1 MQKAFRNVLVIA
13 IIGVIIFGVF
23 SYINGNGNTPKQLS
37 YSQFVE
43 KLDKGDLKTLEIQ
56 PEQNVYLVSGKT
68 KNDEDYSSTIL
79 YNNEKDLQKITNEAK
94 SQKGLD
100 FKVKEEEK
108 QSVFVS
114 MLTTLIPVLIIA
126 FLFIFFL
133 SQAQGGGGGGRMMNF
148 GKSKAKMY
156 DNQKRRVRF
165 SDVAGADEEK
175 QELIE
180 IVDFLK
186 DNKKFKQM
194 GSRIPKGVLLV
205 GPPGTGKTLLAR
217 AVAGE
222 AGAPFFSISGSD
234 FVEMF
239 VGVGASRVRDL
250 FENAK
255 KNAPCIIFIDEIDAV
270 GRQRGAGVGGG
281 HDEREQTL
289 NQLLVEMDG
298 FGENEGIIMIAA
310 TNRPDILD
318 PALLRPGRFDRQ
330 IQVGRPDVKGREA
343 ILHVHSKNKPLDETV
358 DLKAISQRTPGFS
371 GADLE
376 NLLNEASL
384 IAAREGKNKIDMR
397 DIEEATDRVIA
408 GPAKKSR
415 VISDKERNIVA
426 HHEAGHTVIGMV
438 LDEAEVVH
446 KVTIVPRGQ
455 AGGYAMMLPKQ
466 DRFLMTEPEL
476 LDKICGLL
484 GGRVSEDINFHEVS
498 TGASNDFERA
508 TQIARSMV
516 TEYGMSKKL
525 GPLQFSSSGGGQVF
539 LGKDMQGEPNYSGQI
554 AYEIDKEVQRIIK
567 EQYERCKQIL
577 LDHEKEL
584 KLIAKTLLT
593 EETLVAEQIRS
604 LFYDGVLPEVDYDAA
619 RVVKDEDSDYSE
631 GKYGKSYDDIRE
643 EQLEEGKEDMRE
655 DRKEDNDMNR
665 ERRHRQR
672 DDRNN
677 QTGHDQLRDGSN
689 GDNDQHRGHSNNEED
704 TGHEQSPNIDKP
716 YNPNDPNNPSNR

>member
-13 IIGVIIFGVF
+13 IIGVIIFGLF
-23 SYINGNGNTPKQLS
+23 SFLNGNGNMPKQLT
-37 YSQFVE
+37 YTQFVN
-43 KLDKGDLKTLEIQ
+43 KLNKGDLKTLEIQ
-56 PEQNVYLVSGKT
+56 PEQNVYMVSGKT
-68 KNDEDYSSTIL
+68 KKDEDYSSTIL
-79 YNNEKDLQKITNEAK
+79 YNNEKDLQKITDTAK
-94 SQKGLD
+94 KQDNLK
-100 FKVKEEEK
+100 FTVKEEEK

-114 MLTTLIPVLIIA
+114 ILTTLIPVLIIA
-126 FLFIFFL
+126 LLFIFFL

-156 DNQKRRVRF
+156 DSNKRRVRF

-255 KNAPCIIFIDEIDAV
+255 KNSPCIIFIDEIDAV

-343 ILHVHSKNKPLDETV
+343 ILHVHAKNKPLDETV

-415 VISDKERNIVA
+415 VISEKERNIVA
-426 HHEAGHTVIGMV
+426 HHEAGHTIIGMV
-438 LDEAEVVH
+438 LDEAEIVH

-484 GGRVSEDINFHEVS
+484 GGRVSEDINFGEVS

-525 GPLQFSSSGGGQVF
+525 GPLQFSSNSGGQVF

-554 AYEIDKEVQRIIK
+554 AYEIDKEVQRIVK

-577 LDHEKEL
+577 LEHEEQL
-584 KLIAKTLLT
+584 KLIAKTLLS
-593 EETLVAEQIRS
+593 EETLVAEQIQS
-604 LFYDGVLPEVDYDAA
+604 LFYDGVLPEVDYDSAK
-619 RVVKDEDSDYSE
+619 VVKNENSDYSD
-631 GKYGKSYDDIRE
+631 GKYGKSYNDIRK
-643 EQLEEGKEDMRE
+643 EQLEDDDKEDDDNHEKDEVNQDNTDRE
-655 DRKEDNDMNR
+655 ADNTSHTN
-665 ERRHRQR
+665 EP
-672 DDRNN
+672 
-677 QTGHDQLRDGSN
+677 GHQ
-689 GDNDQHRGHSNNEED
+689 
-704 TGHEQSPNIDKP
+704 QSPNIDKP
-716 YNPNDPNNPSNR
+716 YNPNDPNHRQ

>member
-13 IIGVIIFGVF
+13 IIGVIIFGLF
-23 SYINGNGNTPKQLS
+23 SWLNGNGNMPKQLT
-37 YSQFVE
+37 YNQFV
-43 KLDKGDLKTLEIQ
+43 KQLDKGELKSLEIQ
-56 PEQNVYLVSGKT
+56 PEQNVYMVSGKT
-68 KNDEDYSSTIL
+68 KKDEDYSSTIL
-79 YNNEKDLQKITNEAK
+79 YNNDKELEKITDKAQ
-94 SQKGLD
+94 SQDGLK
-100 FKVKEEEK
+100 FTVKEEEK

-114 MLTTLIPVLIIA
+114 ILTTLIPVLIIA
-126 FLFIFFL
+126 LLFIFFL
-133 SQAQGGGGGGRMMNF
+133 SQAQGGGGGGGRMLNF

-156 DNQKRRVRF
+156 DSQKKRVRF

-186 DNKKFKQM
+186 DNKQFKQM

-222 AGAPFFSISGSD
+222 AGTPFFSISGSD

-343 ILHVHSKNKPLDETV
+343 ILHVHARNKPLDETV
-358 DLKAISQRTPGFS
+358 DLKAVSQRTPGFS

-384 IAAREGKNKIDMR
+384 VAVREGKKKIDMR

-415 VISDKERNIVA
+415 VISEKERNIVA
-426 HHEAGHTVIGMV
+426 HHEAGHTIIGMV

-484 GGRVSEDINFHEVS
+484 GGRVSEDINFNAVS

-508 TQIARSMV
+508 TQIARQMV

-525 GPLQFSSSGGGQVF
+525 GTVQFSSSSNGQVF
-539 LGKDMQGEPNYSGQI
+539 LGKDMQGEPEYSGQI

-567 EQYERCKQIL
+567 EQYERCKDIL
-577 LDHEKEL
+577 LEHKSQL
-584 KLIAKTLLT
+584 LLIAESLLK

-619 RVVKDEDSDYSE
+619 EVVSDQESEFKE
-631 GKYGKSYDDIRE
+631 GKYGKSYEDVRK
-643 EQLEEGKEDMRE
+643 EQLEVGK
-655 DRKEDNDMNR
+655 K
-665 ERRHRQR
+665 Q
-672 DDRNN
+672 
-677 QTGHDQLRDGSN
+677 Q
-689 GDNDQHRGHSNNEED
+689 EED
-704 TGHEQSPNIDKP
+704 QQEEKDIDKESKESEHDDDDSEETGHEQAPNIDKP
-716 YNPNDPNNPSNR
+716 SNPSDPNDPSNRN

>member
-1 MQKAFRNVLVIA
+1 MQKAFRNVLFIA
-13 IIGVIIFGVF
+13 IVGVVIFGLF
-23 SYINGNGNTPKQLS
+23 SWINGNGNVPKELT
-37 YSQFVE
+37 YTQFIQ
-43 KLDKGDLKTLEIQ
+43 KLDNGELKSLEIQ
-56 PEQNVYLVSGKT
+56 PENNVYKVSGKL
-68 KNDEDYSSTIL
+68 KNNDDYASTIL
-79 YNNEKDLQKITNEAK
+79 FNNDQELNKVTETAKD
-94 SQKGLD
+94 QKGLD
-100 FKVKEEEK
+100 FTVKEEEG

-114 MLTTLIPVLIIA
+114 IISTLIPVLVIA
-126 FLFIFFL
+126 LLFIFFL

-156 DNQKRRVRF
+156 DSQKGRVRF
-165 SDVAGADEEK
+165 TDVAGADEEK

-222 AGAPFFSISGSD
+222 AGVPFFSISGSD

-330 IQVGRPDVKGREA
+330 IQVGRPDVTGREA
-343 ILHVHSKNKPLDETV
+343 ILHVHAKNKPLDETV
-358 DLKAISQRTPGFS
+358 DLKAIAQRAPGFS

-384 IAAREGKNKIDMR
+384 IAARSGKKKIDMR

-415 VISDKERNIVA
+415 VISEKERNIVA
-426 HHEAGHTVIGMV
+426 HHEAGHTIIGMV

-484 GGRVSEDINFHEVS
+484 GGRVAEDIIFNEVS

-508 TQIARSMV
+508 TQIAREMV
-516 TEYGMSKKL
+516 TKYGMSKKL
-525 GPLQFSSSGGGQVF
+525 GTVQFSHGGGQVF
-539 LGKDMQGEPNYSGQI
+539 LGKDMSGEPEYSGQI
-554 AYEIDKEVQRIIK
+554 AFEIDKEVQRIIK

-577 LDHEKEL
+577 LDHESQL

-593 EETLVAEQIRS
+593 EETLVAEQIQS
-604 LFYDGVLPEVDYDAA
+604 LFHEGHLPEVNYDDAK
-619 RVVKDEDSDYSE
+619 VVNHSENKAFDE
-631 GKYGKSYDDIRE
+631 GKYGKSYDDIRR
-643 EQLEEGKEDMRE
+643 EQQELTGRA
-655 DRKEDNDMNR
+655 NR
-665 ERRHRQR
+665 DQSERRNEDETTNETEPKDSEDTQQN
-672 DDRNN
+672 D
-677 QTGHDQLRDGSN
+677 N
-689 GDNDQHRGHSNNEED
+689 GDT
-704 TGHEQSPNIDKP
+704 TGYEQEPNIDRP
-716 YNPNDPNNPSNR
+716 GNDQPPRQ

>member
-13 IIGVIIFGVF
+13 IIGVIIFGLF
-23 SYINGNGNTPKQLS
+23 SFLNGNGNMPKQLT
-37 YSQFVE
+37 YTQFVN
-43 KLDKGDLKTLEIQ
+43 KLNKGDLKTLEIQ
-56 PEQNVYLVSGKT
+56 PEQNVYMVSGKT
-68 KNDEDYSSTIL
+68 KKDEDYSSTIL
-79 YNNEKDLQKITNEAK
+79 YNNEKDLQKITDTAK
-94 SQKGLD
+94 KQDNLK
-100 FKVKEEEK
+100 FTVKEEEK
-108 QSVFVS
+108 QTVFVS
-114 MLTTLIPVLIIA
+114 ILTTLIPVLIIA
-126 FLFIFFL
+126 LLFIFFL

-156 DNQKRRVRF
+156 DSNKRRVRF

-343 ILHVHSKNKPLDETV
+343 ILHVHAKNKPLDETV

-415 VISDKERNIVA
+415 VISEKERNIVA
-426 HHEAGHTVIGMV
+426 HHEAGHTIIGMV
-438 LDEAEVVH
+438 LDEAEIVH

-484 GGRVSEDINFHEVS
+484 GGRVSEDINFGEVS

-525 GPLQFSSSGGGQVF
+525 GPLQFSSNSGGQVF

-554 AYEIDKEVQRIIK
+554 AYEIDKEVQRIVK

-577 LDHEKEL
+577 LEHEEQL
-584 KLIAKTLLT
+584 KLIAKTLLS
-593 EETLVAEQIRS
+593 EETLVAEQIQS
-604 LFYDGVLPEVDYDAA
+604 LFYDGVLPEVDYDSAK
-619 RVVKDEDSDYSE
+619 VVKNENSDYSD
-631 GKYGKSYDDIRE
+631 GKYGKSYNDIRK
-643 EQLEEGKEDMRE
+643 EQLEDDDKEDDDNHEKDEVNQDNTDRE
-655 DRKEDNDMNR
+655 ADNTSHTN
-665 ERRHRQR
+665 EP
-672 DDRNN
+672 
-677 QTGHDQLRDGSN
+677 GHQ
-689 GDNDQHRGHSNNEED
+689 
-704 TGHEQSPNIDKP
+704 QSPNIDKP
-716 YNPNDPNNPSNR
+716 YNPNDPNHRQ

>member
-13 IIGVIIFGVF
+13 IIGVIIFGLF
-23 SYINGNGNTPKQLS
+23 SFLNGNGNMPKQLT
-37 YSQFVE
+37 YTQFVN
-43 KLDKGDLKTLEIQ
+43 KLNKGDLKTLEIQ
-56 PEQNVYLVSGKT
+56 PEQNVYMVSGKT
-68 KNDEDYSSTIL
+68 KKDEDYSSTIL
-79 YNNEKDLQKITNEAK
+79 YNNEKDLQKITDTAK
-94 SQKGLD
+94 KQDNLK
-100 FKVKEEEK
+100 FTVKEEEK

-114 MLTTLIPVLIIA
+114 ILTTLIPVLIIA
-126 FLFIFFL
+126 LLFIFFL

-156 DNQKRRVRF
+156 DSNKRRVRF

-255 KNAPCIIFIDEIDAV
+255 KNAPCVIFIDEIDAV

-343 ILHVHSKNKPLDETV
+343 ILHVHAKNKPLDETV

-415 VISDKERNIVA
+415 VISEKERNIVA
-426 HHEAGHTVIGMV
+426 HHEAGHTIIGMV
-438 LDEAEVVH
+438 LDEAEIVH

-484 GGRVSEDINFHEVS
+484 GGRVSEDINFGEVS

-525 GPLQFSSSGGGQVF
+525 GPLQFSSNSGGQVF

-554 AYEIDKEVQRIIK
+554 AYEIDKEVQRIVK

-577 LDHEKEL
+577 LEHEEQL
-584 KLIAKTLLT
+584 KLIAKTLLS
-593 EETLVAEQIRS
+593 EETLVAEQIQS
-604 LFYDGVLPEVDYDAA
+604 LFYDGVLPEVDYDSAK
-619 RVVKDEDSDYSE
+619 VVKNENSDYSD
-631 GKYGKSYDDIRE
+631 GKYGKSYNDIRK
-643 EQLEEGKEDMRE
+643 EQLEDDDKEDDDNHEKDEVNQDNTDRE
-655 DRKEDNDMNR
+655 ADNTSHTN
-665 ERRHRQR
+665 EP
-672 DDRNN
+672 
-677 QTGHDQLRDGSN
+677 GHQ
-689 GDNDQHRGHSNNEED
+689 
-704 TGHEQSPNIDKP
+704 QSPNIDKP
-716 YNPNDPNNPSNR
+716 YNPNDPNHRQ

>member
-13 IIGVIIFGVF
+13 IIGVIIFGLF
-23 SYINGNGNTPKQLS
+23 SFLNGNGNMPKQLT
-37 YSQFVE
+37 YTQFVN
-43 KLDKGDLKTLEIQ
+43 KLNKGDLKTLEIQ
-56 PEQNVYLVSGKT
+56 PEQNVYMVSGKT
-68 KNDEDYSSTIL
+68 KKDEDYSSTIL
-79 YNNEKDLQKITNEAK
+79 YNNEKDLQKITDTAK
-94 SQKGLD
+94 KQDNLK
-100 FKVKEEEK
+100 FTVKEEEK

-114 MLTTLIPVLIIA
+114 ILTTLIPVLIIA
-126 FLFIFFL
+126 LLFIFFL
-133 SQAQGGGGGGRMMNF
+133 SQAQGGGGGGRMINF

-156 DNQKRRVRF
+156 DSNKRRVRF

-343 ILHVHSKNKPLDETV
+343 ILHVHAKNKPLDETV

-415 VISDKERNIVA
+415 VISEKERNIVA
-426 HHEAGHTVIGMV
+426 HHEAGHTIIGMV
-438 LDEAEVVH
+438 LDEAEIVH

-484 GGRVSEDINFHEVS
+484 GGRVSEDINFGEVS

-525 GPLQFSSSGGGQVF
+525 GPLQFSSNSGGQVF

-554 AYEIDKEVQRIIK
+554 AYEIDKEVQRIVK

-577 LDHEKEL
+577 LEHEEQL

-593 EETLVAEQIRS
+593 EETLVAEQIQS
-604 LFYDGVLPEVDYDAA
+604 LFYDGVLPEVDYDSAK
-619 RVVKDEDSDYSE
+619 VVKNENSDYSD
-631 GKYGKSYDDIRE
+631 GKYGKSYNDIRK
-643 EQLEEGKEDMRE
+643 EQLEDDDKEDDDNHEKDEVNQDNTDRE
-655 DRKEDNDMNR
+655 ADNTSHTN
-665 ERRHRQR
+665 EP
-672 DDRNN
+672 
-677 QTGHDQLRDGSN
+677 GHQ
-689 GDNDQHRGHSNNEED
+689 
-704 TGHEQSPNIDKP
+704 QSPNIDKP
-716 YNPNDPNNPSNR
+716 YNPNDPNHRQ

>member
-13 IIGVIIFGVF
+13 IIGVIIFGLF
-23 SYINGNGNTPKQLS
+23 SFLNGNGNMPKQLT
-37 YSQFVE
+37 YTQFVN
-43 KLDKGDLKTLEIQ
+43 KLNKGDLKTLEIQ
-56 PEQNVYLVSGKT
+56 PEQNVYMVSGKT
-68 KNDEDYSSTIL
+68 KKDEDYSSTIL
-79 YNNEKDLQKITNEAK
+79 YNNEKDLQKITDTAK
-94 SQKGLD
+94 KQDNLK
-100 FKVKEEEK
+100 FTVKEEEK

-114 MLTTLIPVLIIA
+114 ILTTLIPVLIIA
-126 FLFIFFL
+126 LLFIFFL

-156 DNQKRRVRF
+156 DSNKRRVRF

-330 IQVGRPDVKGREA
+330 IQGGRPDVKGREA
-343 ILHVHSKNKPLDETV
+343 ILHVHAKNKPLDETV

-415 VISDKERNIVA
+415 VISEKERNIVA
-426 HHEAGHTVIGMV
+426 HHEAGHTIIGMV
-438 LDEAEVVH
+438 LDEAEIVH

-484 GGRVSEDINFHEVS
+484 GGRVSEDINFGEVS

-525 GPLQFSSSGGGQVF
+525 GPLQFSSNSGGQVF

-554 AYEIDKEVQRIIK
+554 AYEIDKEVQRIVK

-577 LDHEKEL
+577 LEHEEQL
-584 KLIAKTLLT
+584 KLIAKTLLS
-593 EETLVAEQIRS
+593 EETLVAEQIQS
-604 LFYDGVLPEVDYDAA
+604 LFYDGVLPEVDYDSAK
-619 RVVKDEDSDYSE
+619 VVKNENSDYSD
-631 GKYGKSYDDIRE
+631 GKYGKSYNDIRK
-643 EQLEEGKEDMRE
+643 EQLEDDDKEDDDNHEKDEVNQDNTDRE
-655 DRKEDNDMNR
+655 ADNTSHTN
-665 ERRHRQR
+665 EP
-672 DDRNN
+672 
-677 QTGHDQLRDGSN
+677 GHQ
-689 GDNDQHRGHSNNEED
+689 
-704 TGHEQSPNIDKP
+704 QSPNIDKP
-716 YNPNDPNNPSNR
+716 YNPNDPNHRQ

>member
-13 IIGVIIFGVF
+13 IIGVIIFGLF
-23 SYINGNGNTPKQLS
+23 SWLNGNGNMPKQLT
-37 YSQFVE
+37 YNQFVE
-43 KLDKGDLKTLEIQ
+43 KLDKGDLKSLEIQ
-56 PEQNVYLVSGKT
+56 PEQSVYMVSGKT

-79 YNNEKDLQKITNEAK
+79 YNNDKELQKITDTA
-94 SQKGLD
+94 QKQDNLK
-100 FKVKEEEK
+100 FTVKEEEK

-114 MLTTLIPVLIIA
+114 ILTTLIPVLIIA
-126 FLFIFFL
+126 LLFIFFL

-148 GKSKAKMY
+148 GKSKAIMY
-156 DNQKRRVRF
+156 DSQKKRVRF

-175 QELIE
+175 QELVE

-186 DNKKFKQM
+186 DNKQFKQM

-222 AGAPFFSISGSD
+222 AGTPFFSISGSD

-343 ILHVHSKNKPLDETV
+343 ILHVHAKNKPLDETV

-384 IAAREGKNKIDMR
+384 VAVREGKKKIDMR

-415 VISDKERNIVA
+415 VISEKERNIVA
-426 HHEAGHTVIGMV
+426 HHEAGHTIIGMV

-484 GGRVSEDINFHEVS
+484 GGRVSEDINFGEVS

-508 TQIARSMV
+508 THIARQMV
-516 TEYGMSKKL
+516 TEYGMSEKL
-525 GPLQFSSSGGGQVF
+525 GPLQFSSGSGGQVF
-539 LGKDMQGEPNYSGQI
+539 LGKDMQGDPEYSGQI
-554 AYEIDKEVQRIIK
+554 AYEIDKEVQRIVK
-567 EQYERCKQIL
+567 EQYARAKDIL
-577 LDHEKEL
+577 LEHKKQL
-584 KLIAKTLLT
+584 VLIAETLLT
-593 EETLVAEQIRS
+593 EETLVAEQIKS
-604 LFYDGVLPEVDYDAA
+604 LFNDGVLPEVNYDDAK
-619 RVVKDEDSDYSE
+619 VVDKTDSEFEE
-631 GKYGKSYDDIRE
+631 GKYGKSYDEI
-643 EQLEEGKEDMRE
+643 
-655 DRKEDNDMNR
+655 RKEQDLDTDDSEDTQENHSTDDDTDDNTS
-665 ERRHRQR
+665 Q
-672 DDRNN
+672 
-677 QTGHDQLRDGSN
+677 
-689 GDNDQHRGHSNNEED
+689 ED
-704 TGHEQSPNIDKP
+704 TGHEQAPNIDKP
-716 YNPNDPNNPSNR
+716 SNPSDPNDPSTRN

>member
-13 IIGVIIFGVF
+13 IIGVIIFGLF
-23 SYINGNGNTPKQLS
+23 SFLNGNGNMPKQLT
-37 YSQFVE
+37 YTQFVN
-43 KLDKGDLKTLEIQ
+43 KLNKGDLKTLEIQ
-56 PEQNVYLVSGKT
+56 PEQNVYMVSGKT
-68 KNDEDYSSTIL
+68 KKDEDYSSTIL
-79 YNNEKDLQKITNEAK
+79 YNNEKDLQKITDTAK
-94 SQKGLD
+94 KQDNLK
-100 FKVKEEEK
+100 FTVKEEEK

-114 MLTTLIPVLIIA
+114 ILTTLIPVLIIA
-126 FLFIFFL
+126 LLFIFFL

-156 DNQKRRVRF
+156 DSNKRRVRF

-255 KNAPCIIFIDEIDAV
+255 KNAPCTIFIDEIDAV

-343 ILHVHSKNKPLDETV
+343 ILHVHAKNKPLDETV

-415 VISDKERNIVA
+415 VISEKERNIVA
-426 HHEAGHTVIGMV
+426 HHEAGHTIIGMV
-438 LDEAEVVH
+438 LDEAEIVH

-484 GGRVSEDINFHEVS
+484 GGRVSEDINFGEVS

-525 GPLQFSSSGGGQVF
+525 GPLQFSSNSGGQVF

-554 AYEIDKEVQRIIK
+554 AYEIDKEVQRIVK

-577 LDHEKEL
+577 LEHEEQL

-593 EETLVAEQIRS
+593 EETLVAEQIQS
-604 LFYDGVLPEVDYDAA
+604 LFYDGVLPEVDYDSAK
-619 RVVKDEDSDYSE
+619 VVKNENSDYSD
-631 GKYGKSYDDIRE
+631 GKYGKSYNDIRK
-643 EQLEEGKEDMRE
+643 EQLEDDDKED
-655 DRKEDNDMNR
+655 DDNHEKD
-665 ERRHRQR
+665 EV
-672 DDRNN
+672 N
-677 QTGHDQLRDGSN
+677 QDNTDSEADNTSHTNEPGHQ
-689 GDNDQHRGHSNNEED
+689 
-704 TGHEQSPNIDKP
+704 QSPNIDKP
-716 YNPNDPNNPSNR
+716 YNPNDPNHRQ

>member
-1 MQKAFRNVLVIA
+1 MLVIA
-13 IIGVIIFGVF
+13 IIGVIIFGLF
-23 SYINGNGNTPKQLS
+23 SFLNGNGNMPKQLT
-37 YSQFVE
+37 YTQFVN
-43 KLDKGDLKTLEIQ
+43 KLNKGDLKTLEIQ
-56 PEQNVYLVSGKT
+56 PEQNVYMVSGKT
-68 KNDEDYSSTIL
+68 KKDEDYSSTIL
-79 YNNEKDLQKITNEAK
+79 YNNEKDLQKITDTAK
-94 SQKGLD
+94 KQDNLK
-100 FKVKEEEK
+100 FTVKEEEK

-114 MLTTLIPVLIIA
+114 ILTTLIPVLIIA
-126 FLFIFFL
+126 LLFIFFL

-156 DNQKRRVRF
+156 DSNKRRVRF

-343 ILHVHSKNKPLDETV
+343 ILHVHAKNKPLDETV

-415 VISDKERNIVA
+415 VISEKERNIVA
-426 HHEAGHTVIGMV
+426 HHEAGHTIIGMV
-438 LDEAEVVH
+438 LDEAEIVH

-484 GGRVSEDINFHEVS
+484 GGRVSEDINFGEVS

-525 GPLQFSSSGGGQVF
+525 GPLQFSSNSGGQVF

-554 AYEIDKEVQRIIK
+554 AYEIDKEVQRIVK

-577 LDHEKEL
+577 LEHEEQL
-584 KLIAKTLLT
+584 KLIAKTLLS
-593 EETLVAEQIRS
+593 EETLVAEQIQS
-604 LFYDGVLPEVDYDAA
+604 LFYDGVLPEVDYDSAK
-619 RVVKDEDSDYSE
+619 VVKNENSDYSD
-631 GKYGKSYDDIRE
+631 GKYGKSYNDIRK
-643 EQLEEGKEDMRE
+643 EQLEDDDKED
-655 DRKEDNDMNR
+655 DDNHEKD
-665 ERRHRQR
+665 EV
-672 DDRNN
+672 N
-677 QTGHDQLRDGSN
+677 QDNTDSEADNTSHTNEPGHQ
-689 GDNDQHRGHSNNEED
+689 
-704 TGHEQSPNIDKP
+704 QSPNIDKP
-716 YNPNDPNNPSNR
+716 YNPNDPNHRQ

>member
-1 MQKAFRNVLVIA
+1 MQKAFRNVLFIA
-13 IIGVIIFGVF
+13 IVGVVIFGLF
-23 SYINGNGNTPKQLS
+23 SWINGNGNVPKELT
-37 YSQFVE
+37 YTQFIQ
-43 KLDKGDLKTLEIQ
+43 KLDDGELKSLEIQ
-56 PEQNVYLVSGKT
+56 PENNVYKVSGKL
-68 KNDEDYSSTIL
+68 KNNDDYASTIL
-79 YNNEKDLQKITNEAK
+79 FNNDQELNKVTETAKD
-94 SQKGLD
+94 QKGLD
-100 FKVKEEEK
+100 FTVKEEEG

-114 MLTTLIPVLIIA
+114 IISTLIPVLVIA
-126 FLFIFFL
+126 LLFIFFL

-156 DNQKRRVRF
+156 DSQKGRVRF

-222 AGAPFFSISGSD
+222 AGVPFFSISGSD

-330 IQVGRPDVKGREA
+330 IQVGRPDVTGREA
-343 ILHVHSKNKPLDETV
+343 ILHVHAKNKPLDETV
-358 DLKAISQRTPGFS
+358 DLKAIAQRTPGFS

-384 IAAREGKNKIDMR
+384 IAARSGKKKIDMR

-415 VISDKERNIVA
+415 VISEKERNIVA
-426 HHEAGHTVIGMV
+426 HHEAGHTIIGMV

-484 GGRVSEDINFHEVS
+484 GGRVAEDIIFNEVS

-508 TQIARSMV
+508 TQIAREMV
-516 TEYGMSKKL
+516 TQYGMSKKL
-525 GPLQFSSSGGGQVF
+525 GTVQFSHGGGQVF
-539 LGKDMQGEPNYSGQI
+539 LGKDMSGEPEYSGQI

-577 LDHEKEL
+577 LEHESQL

-593 EETLVAEQIRS
+593 EETLVAEQIQS
-604 LFYDGVLPEVDYDAA
+604 LFHEGHLPEVNYDDAK
-619 RVVKDEDSDYSE
+619 VVNHSENKAFDE
-631 GKYGKSYDDIRE
+631 GKYGKSYDDIRREQE
-643 EQLEEGKEDMRE
+643 ELT
-655 DRKEDNDMNR
+655 DRSNR
-665 ERRHRQR
+665 GQSERRNE
-672 DDRNN
+672 DDTTNETEPKDSQETQQDDN
-677 QTGHDQLRDGSN
+677 GDTTGYEQAPNIDRPGN
-689 GDNDQHRGHSNNEED
+689 DNDQPPR
-704 TGHEQSPNIDKP
+704 Q
-716 YNPNDPNNPSNR
+716 

>member
-13 IIGVIIFGVF
+13 IIGVIIFGLF
-23 SYINGNGNTPKQLS
+23 SFLNGNGNMPKQLT
-37 YSQFVE
+37 YTQFVN
-43 KLDKGDLKTLEIQ
+43 KLNKGDLKTLEIQ
-56 PEQNVYLVSGKT
+56 PEQNVYMVSGKT
-68 KNDEDYSSTIL
+68 KKDEDYSSTIL
-79 YNNEKDLQKITNEAK
+79 YNNEKDLQKITDTAK
-94 SQKGLD
+94 KQDNLK
-100 FKVKEEEK
+100 FTVKEEEK

-114 MLTTLIPVLIIA
+114 ILTTLIPVLIIA
-126 FLFIFFL
+126 LLFIFFL

-156 DNQKRRVRF
+156 DSNKRRVRF

-343 ILHVHSKNKPLDETV
+343 ILHVHAKNKPLDETV

-384 IAAREGKNKIDMR
+384 IAAREGKNKIDLR

-415 VISDKERNIVA
+415 VISEKERNIVA
-426 HHEAGHTVIGMV
+426 HHEAGHTIIGMV
-438 LDEAEVVH
+438 LDEAEIVH

-484 GGRVSEDINFHEVS
+484 GGRVSEDINFGEVS

-525 GPLQFSSSGGGQVF
+525 GPLQFSSNSGGQVF

-554 AYEIDKEVQRIIK
+554 AYEIDKEVQRIVK

-577 LDHEKEL
+577 LEHEEQL
-584 KLIAKTLLT
+584 KLIAKTLLS
-593 EETLVAEQIRS
+593 EETLVAEQIQS
-604 LFYDGVLPEVDYDAA
+604 LFYDGVLPEVDYDSAK
-619 RVVKDEDSDYSE
+619 VVKNENSDYSD
-631 GKYGKSYDDIRE
+631 GKYGKSYNDIRK
-643 EQLEEGKEDMRE
+643 EQLEDDDKEDDDNHEKDEVNQDNTDRE
-655 DRKEDNDMNR
+655 ADNTSHTN
-665 ERRHRQR
+665 EP
-672 DDRNN
+672 
-677 QTGHDQLRDGSN
+677 GHQ
-689 GDNDQHRGHSNNEED
+689 
-704 TGHEQSPNIDKP
+704 QSPNIDKP
-716 YNPNDPNNPSNR
+716 YNPNDPNHRQ

>member
-1 MQKAFRNVLVIA
+1 MQKAFRNVLFIA
-13 IIGVIIFGVF
+13 IVGVVIFGLF
-23 SYINGNGNTPKQLS
+23 SWINGNGNVPKELT
-37 YSQFVE
+37 YTQFIQ
-43 KLDKGDLKTLEIQ
+43 KLDNGELKSLEIQ
-56 PEQNVYLVSGKT
+56 PENNVYKVSGKL
-68 KNDEDYSSTIL
+68 KNNDDYASTIL
-79 YNNEKDLQKITNEAK
+79 FNNDQELNKVTETAKD
-94 SQKGLD
+94 QKGLD
-100 FKVKEEEK
+100 FTVKEEEG

-114 MLTTLIPVLIIA
+114 IISTLIPVLVIA
-126 FLFIFFL
+126 LLFIFFL

-156 DNQKRRVRF
+156 DSQKGRVRF
-165 SDVAGADEEK
+165 TDVAGADEEK

-222 AGAPFFSISGSD
+222 AGVPFFSISGSD

-330 IQVGRPDVKGREA
+330 IQVGRPDVTGREA
-343 ILHVHSKNKPLDETV
+343 ILHVHAKNKPLDETV
-358 DLKAISQRTPGFS
+358 DLKAIAQRTPGFS

-384 IAAREGKNKIDMR
+384 IAARSGKKKIDMR

-415 VISDKERNIVA
+415 VISEKERNIVA
-426 HHEAGHTVIGMV
+426 HHEAGHTIIGMV

-484 GGRVSEDINFHEVS
+484 GGRVAEDIIFNEVS

-508 TQIARSMV
+508 TQIAREMV
-516 TEYGMSKKL
+516 TKYGMSKKL
-525 GPLQFSSSGGGQVF
+525 GTVQFSHGGGQVF
-539 LGKDMQGEPNYSGQI
+539 LGKDMSGEPEYSGQI
-554 AYEIDKEVQRIIK
+554 AFEIDKEVQRIIK

-577 LDHEKEL
+577 LDHESQL

-593 EETLVAEQIRS
+593 EETLVAEQIQS
-604 LFYDGVLPEVDYDAA
+604 LFHEGHLPEVNYDDAK
-619 RVVKDEDSDYSE
+619 VVNHSENKAFDE
-631 GKYGKSYDDIRE
+631 GKYGKSYDDIRR
-643 EQLEEGKEDMRE
+643 EQQELTGRANRDQSERRNEDETTNETEPKDRE
-655 DRKEDNDMNR
+655 DRQQND
-665 ERRHRQR
+665 
-672 DDRNN
+672 
-677 QTGHDQLRDGSN
+677 N
-689 GDNDQHRGHSNNEED
+689 GDT
-704 TGHEQSPNIDKP
+704 TGYEQEPNIDRP
-716 YNPNDPNNPSNR
+716 GNDQPPRQ

>member
-13 IIGVIIFGVF
+13 IIGVIIFGLF
-23 SYINGNGNTPKQLS
+23 SFLNGNGNMPKQLT
-37 YSQFVE
+37 YTQFVN
-43 KLDKGDLKTLEIQ
+43 KLNKGDLKTLEIQ
-56 PEQNVYLVSGKT
+56 PEQNVYMVSGKT
-68 KNDEDYSSTIL
+68 KKDEDYSSTIL
-79 YNNEKDLQKITNEAK
+79 YNNEKDLQKITDTAK
-94 SQKGLD
+94 KQDNLK
-100 FKVKEEEK
+100 FTVKEEEK

-114 MLTTLIPVLIIA
+114 ILTTLIPVLIIA
-126 FLFIFFL
+126 LLFIFFL

-156 DNQKRRVRF
+156 DSNKRRVRF

-343 ILHVHSKNKPLDETV
+343 ILHVHAKNKPLDETV

-415 VISDKERNIVA
+415 VISEKERNIVA
-426 HHEAGHTVIGMV
+426 HHEAGHTIIGMV
-438 LDEAEVVH
+438 LDEAEIVH

-484 GGRVSEDINFHEVS
+484 GGRVSEDINFGEVS

-525 GPLQFSSSGGGQVF
+525 GPLQFSSNSGGQVF

-554 AYEIDKEVQRIIK
+554 AYEIDKEVQRIVK

-577 LDHEKEL
+577 LEHEEQL
-584 KLIAKTLLT
+584 KLIAKTLLS
-593 EETLVAEQIRS
+593 EETLVAEQIQS
-604 LFYDGVLPEVDYDAA
+604 LFYDGVLPEVDYDSAK
-619 RVVKDEDSDYSE
+619 VVRNENSDYSD
-631 GKYGKSYDDIRE
+631 GKYGKSYNDIRK
-643 EQLEEGKEDMRE
+643 EQLEDDDKEDDDNHEKDEVNQDNTDRE
-655 DRKEDNDMNR
+655 ADNTSHTN
-665 ERRHRQR
+665 EP
-672 DDRNN
+672 
-677 QTGHDQLRDGSN
+677 GHQ
-689 GDNDQHRGHSNNEED
+689 
-704 TGHEQSPNIDKP
+704 QSPNIDKP
-716 YNPNDPNNPSNR
+716 YNPNDSNHRQ

>member
-13 IIGVIIFGVF
+13 IIGVIIFGLF
-23 SYINGNGNTPKQLS
+23 SFLNGNGNMPKQLT
-37 YSQFVE
+37 YTQFVN
-43 KLDKGDLKTLEIQ
+43 KLNKGDLKTLEIQ
-56 PEQNVYLVSGKT
+56 PEQNVYMVSGKT
-68 KNDEDYSSTIL
+68 KKDEDYSSTIL
-79 YNNEKDLQKITNEAK
+79 YNNEKDLQKITDTAK
-94 SQKGLD
+94 KQDNLK
-100 FKVKEEEK
+100 FTVKEEEK

-114 MLTTLIPVLIIA
+114 ILTTLIPVLIIA
-126 FLFIFFL
+126 LLFIFFL

-156 DNQKRRVRF
+156 DSNKRRVRF

-343 ILHVHSKNKPLDETV
+343 ILHVHAKNKPLDETV

-415 VISDKERNIVA
+415 VISEKERNIVA
-426 HHEAGHTVIGMV
+426 HHEAGHTIIGMV
-438 LDEAEVVH
+438 LDEAEIVH

-484 GGRVSEDINFHEVS
+484 GGRVSEDINFGEVS

-525 GPLQFSSSGGGQVF
+525 GPLQFSTSGGDQVF

-554 AYEIDKEVQRIIK
+554 AYEIDKEVQRIVK

-577 LDHEKEL
+577 LEHEEQL
-584 KLIAKTLLT
+584 KLIAKTLLS
-593 EETLVAEQIRS
+593 EETLVAEQIQS
-604 LFYDGVLPEVDYDAA
+604 LFYDGVLPEVDYDSAK
-619 RVVKDEDSDYSE
+619 VVKNENSDYSD
-631 GKYGKSYDDIRE
+631 GKYGKSYNDIRK
-643 EQLEEGKEDMRE
+643 EQLEDDDKEDDDNHEKDEVNQDNTDRE
-655 DRKEDNDMNR
+655 ADNTSHTN
-665 ERRHRQR
+665 EP
-672 DDRNN
+672 
-677 QTGHDQLRDGSN
+677 GHQ
-689 GDNDQHRGHSNNEED
+689 
-704 TGHEQSPNIDKP
+704 QSPNIDKP
-716 YNPNDPNNPSNR
+716 YNPNDPNHRQ

>member
-1 MQKAFRNVLVIA
+1 MQKAFRNVLFIA
-13 IIGVIIFGVF
+13 IVGVVIFGLF
-23 SYINGNGNTPKQLS
+23 SWINGNGNVPKELT
-37 YSQFVE
+37 YTQFIQ
-43 KLDKGDLKTLEIQ
+43 KLDNGELKSLEIQ
-56 PEQNVYLVSGKT
+56 PENNVYKVSGKL
-68 KNDEDYSSTIL
+68 KNNDDYASTIL
-79 YNNEKDLQKITNEAK
+79 FNNDQELNKVTETAKD
-94 SQKGLD
+94 QKGLD
-100 FKVKEEEK
+100 FTVKEEEG

-114 MLTTLIPVLIIA
+114 IISTLIPVLVIA
-126 FLFIFFL
+126 LLFIFFL

-156 DNQKRRVRF
+156 DSQKGRVRF
-165 SDVAGADEEK
+165 TDVAGADEEK

-222 AGAPFFSISGSD
+222 AGVPFFSISGSD

-330 IQVGRPDVKGREA
+330 IQVGRPDVTGREA
-343 ILHVHSKNKPLDETV
+343 ILHVHAKNKPLDETV
-358 DLKAISQRTPGFS
+358 DLKAIAQRTPGFS

-384 IAAREGKNKIDMR
+384 IAARSGKKKIDMR

-415 VISDKERNIVA
+415 VISEKERNIVA
-426 HHEAGHTVIGMV
+426 HHEAGHTIIGMV

-484 GGRVSEDINFHEVS
+484 GGRVAEDIIFNEVS

-508 TQIARSMV
+508 TQIAREMV
-516 TEYGMSKKL
+516 TKYGMSKKL
-525 GPLQFSSSGGGQVF
+525 GTVQFSHGGGQVF
-539 LGKDMQGEPNYSGQI
+539 LGKDMSGEPEYSGQI
-554 AYEIDKEVQRIIK
+554 AFEIDKEVQRIIK

-577 LDHEKEL
+577 LDHESQL

-593 EETLVAEQIRS
+593 EETLVAEQIQS
-604 LFYDGVLPEVDYDAA
+604 LFHEGHLPEVNYDDAK
-619 RVVKDEDSDYSE
+619 VVNHSENKAFDE
-631 GKYGKSYDDIRE
+631 GKYGKSYDDIRR
-643 EQLEEGKEDMRE
+643 EQQELTGRA
-655 DRKEDNDMNR
+655 NR
-665 ERRHRQR
+665 DQSERRNEDETTNETEPKDSEDTQQN
-672 DDRNN
+672 D
-677 QTGHDQLRDGSN
+677 N
-689 GDNDQHRGHSNNEED
+689 GDT
-704 TGHEQSPNIDKP
+704 TGYEQEPNIDRP
-716 YNPNDPNNPSNR
+716 GNDQPPRQ

>member
-1 MQKAFRNVLVIA
+1 MQKAFRNVLFIA
-13 IIGVIIFGVF
+13 IVGVVIFGLF
-23 SYINGNGNTPKQLS
+23 SWINGNGNVPKELT
-37 YSQFVE
+37 YTQFIQ
-43 KLDKGDLKTLEIQ
+43 KLDNGELKSLEIQ
-56 PEQNVYLVSGKT
+56 PENNVYKVSGKL
-68 KNDEDYSSTIL
+68 KNNDDYASTIL
-79 YNNEKDLQKITNEAK
+79 FNNDQELNKVTETAKD
-94 SQKGLD
+94 QKGLD
-100 FKVKEEEK
+100 FTVKEEEG

-114 MLTTLIPVLIIA
+114 IISTLIPVLVIA
-126 FLFIFFL
+126 LLFIFFL

-156 DNQKRRVRF
+156 DSQKGRVRF
-165 SDVAGADEEK
+165 TDVAGADEEK

-222 AGAPFFSISGSD
+222 AGVPFFSISGSD

-330 IQVGRPDVKGREA
+330 IQVGRPDVTGREA
-343 ILHVHSKNKPLDETV
+343 ILHVHAKNKPLDETV
-358 DLKAISQRTPGFS
+358 DLKAIAQRTPGFS

-376 NLLNEASL
+376 NLLNEVSL
-384 IAAREGKNKIDMR
+384 IAARRGKKKIDMR

-415 VISDKERNIVA
+415 VISEKERNIVA
-426 HHEAGHTVIGMV
+426 HHEAGHTIIGMV

-484 GGRVSEDINFHEVS
+484 GGRVAEDIIFNEVS

-508 TQIARSMV
+508 TQIAREMV
-516 TEYGMSKKL
+516 TKYGMSKKL
-525 GPLQFSSSGGGQVF
+525 GTVQFSHGGGQVF
-539 LGKDMQGEPNYSGQI
+539 LGKDMSGEPEYSGQI
-554 AYEIDKEVQRIIK
+554 AFEIDKEVQRIIK

-577 LDHEKEL
+577 LDHESQL

-593 EETLVAEQIRS
+593 EETLVAEQIQS
-604 LFYDGVLPEVDYDAA
+604 LFHEGHLPEVNYDDAK
-619 RVVKDEDSDYSE
+619 VVNHSENKAFDE
-631 GKYGKSYDDIRE
+631 GKYGKSYDDIRR
-643 EQLEEGKEDMRE
+643 EQQELTGRANRDQSERRNEDETTNETEPKDSE
-655 DRKEDNDMNR
+655 DRQQND
-665 ERRHRQR
+665 
-672 DDRNN
+672 
-677 QTGHDQLRDGSN
+677 N
-689 GDNDQHRGHSNNEED
+689 GDT
-704 TGHEQSPNIDKP
+704 TGYEQEPNIDRP
-716 YNPNDPNNPSNR
+716 GNDQPPRQ

>member
-13 IIGVIIFGVF
+13 IIGVIIFGLF
-23 SYINGNGNTPKQLS
+23 SFLNGNGNMPKQLT
-37 YSQFVE
+37 YNQFV
-43 KLDKGDLKTLEIQ
+43 KQLDKGDLKSLEIQ
-56 PEQNVYLVSGKT
+56 PEQNVYMVSGKT
-68 KNDEDYSSTIL
+68 KDDKEYSSTIL
-79 YNNEKDLQKITNEAK
+79 YNNDKELEKITDKAQN
-94 SQKGLD
+94 QDGLK
-100 FKVKEEEK
+100 FTVKEEEK

-114 MLTTLIPVLIIA
+114 ILTTLIPVLIIA
-126 FLFIFFL
+126 LLFIFFL

-156 DNQKRRVRF
+156 DSQKKRVRF

-186 DNKKFKQM
+186 DNKQFKQM

-222 AGAPFFSISGSD
+222 AGTPFFSISGSD

-343 ILHVHSKNKPLDETV
+343 ILHVHAKNKPLDETV
-358 DLKAISQRTPGFS
+358 DLKAVSQRTPGFS

-384 IAAREGKNKIDMR
+384 VAVREGKKKIDMR

-415 VISDKERNIVA
+415 VISEKERNIVA
-426 HHEAGHTVIGMV
+426 HHEAGHTIIGMV

-484 GGRVSEDINFHEVS
+484 GGRVSEDINFNEVS

-508 TQIARSMV
+508 TQIARQMV

-525 GPLQFSSSGGGQVF
+525 GPIQFSSSSNGQVF
-539 LGKDMQGEPNYSGQI
+539 LGKDMQGDPEYSGQI

-567 EQYERCKQIL
+567 EQYERCKDIL
-577 LDHEKEL
+577 LEHKSQL
-584 KLIAKTLLT
+584 LLIAESLLT
-593 EETLVAEQIRS
+593 EETLVAEQIQS
-604 LFYDGVLPEVDYDAA
+604 LFHDGVLPEVDYDGAK
-619 RVVKDEDSDYSE
+619 VVEEDKNDFE
-631 GKYGKSYDDIRE
+631 DGKYGKSYEDVRK
-643 EQLEEGKEDMRE
+643 EQLNRSDDDQKDDHEDEE
-655 DRKEDNDMNR
+655 
-665 ERRHRQR
+665 
-672 DDRNN
+672 
-677 QTGHDQLRDGSN
+677 S
-689 GDNDQHRGHSNNEED
+689 GDNEKDGENSEP
-704 TGHEQSPNIDKP
+704 TGHEQAPDIDRP
-716 YNPNDPNNPSNR
+716 GNSNDPGRRN

>member
-1 MQKAFRNVLVIA
+1 MQKAFRNVLFIA
-13 IIGVIIFGVF
+13 IVGVVIFGLF
-23 SYINGNGNTPKQLS
+23 SWINGNGNVPKELT
-37 YSQFVE
+37 YTQFIQ
-43 KLDKGDLKTLEIQ
+43 KLDNGELKSLEIQ
-56 PEQNVYLVSGKT
+56 PENNVYKVSGKL
-68 KNDEDYSSTIL
+68 KNNDDYASTIL
-79 YNNEKDLQKITNEAK
+79 FNNDQELNKVTETAKD
-94 SQKGLD
+94 QKGLD
-100 FKVKEEEK
+100 FTVKEEEG

-114 MLTTLIPVLIIA
+114 IISTLIPVLVIA
-126 FLFIFFL
+126 LLFIFFL

-156 DNQKRRVRF
+156 DSQKGRVRF
-165 SDVAGADEEK
+165 TDVAGADEEK

-222 AGAPFFSISGSD
+222 AGVPFFSISGSD

-330 IQVGRPDVKGREA
+330 IQVGRPDVTGREA
-343 ILHVHSKNKPLDETV
+343 ILHVHAKNKPLDETV
-358 DLKAISQRTPGFS
+358 DLKAIAQRTPGFS

-384 IAAREGKNKIDMR
+384 IAARSGKKKIDMR

-415 VISDKERNIVA
+415 VISEKERNIVA
-426 HHEAGHTVIGMV
+426 HHEAGHTIIGMV

-484 GGRVSEDINFHEVS
+484 GGRVAEDIIFNEVS

-508 TQIARSMV
+508 TQIAREMV
-516 TEYGMSKKL
+516 TKYGMSKKL
-525 GPLQFSSSGGGQVF
+525 GTVQFSHGGGQVF
-539 LGKDMQGEPNYSGQI
+539 LGKDMSGEPEYSGQI
-554 AYEIDKEVQRIIK
+554 AFEIDKEVQRIIK

-577 LDHEKEL
+577 LDHESQL

-593 EETLVAEQIRS
+593 EETLVAEQIQS
-604 LFYDGVLPEVDYDAA
+604 LFHEGHLPEVNYDDAK
-619 RVVKDEDSDYSE
+619 VVNHSENKAFDE
-631 GKYGKSYDDIRE
+631 GKYGKSYDDIRR
-643 EQLEEGKEDMRE
+643 EQQELTGRANLDQS
-655 DRKEDNDMNR
+655 
-665 ERRHRQR
+665 ERRNEDETTNETEPKDSEDTQQN
-672 DDRNN
+672 D
-677 QTGHDQLRDGSN
+677 N
-689 GDNDQHRGHSNNEED
+689 GDT
-704 TGHEQSPNIDKP
+704 TGYEQEPNIDRP
-716 YNPNDPNNPSNR
+716 GNDQPPRQ

>member
-23 SYINGNGNTPKQLS
+23 SFLNGNGNMPKQLT
-37 YSQFVE
+37 YTQFVN
-43 KLDKGDLKTLEIQ
+43 KLDKGDLKSLEIQ
-56 PEQNVYLVSGKT
+56 PEQNVYMVSGKT
-68 KNDEDYSSTIL
+68 KSGDDYSSTVL
-79 YNNEKDLQKITNEAK
+79 YNNEKDLQKITDTAK
-94 SQKGLD
+94 KQDGLK
-100 FKVKEEEK
+100 FTVKEEEK

-114 MLTTLIPVLIIA
+114 ILTTLIPVLIIA
-126 FLFIFFL
+126 LLFIFFL

-156 DNQKRRVRF
+156 DSNKRRVRF

-343 ILHVHSKNKPLDETV
+343 ILHVHARNKPLDETV

-415 VISDKERNIVA
+415 VISEKERNIVA
-426 HHEAGHTVIGMV
+426 HHEAGHTIIGMV

-484 GGRVSEDINFHEVS
+484 GGRVSEDINFGEVS

-525 GPLQFSSSGGGQVF
+525 GPLQFSSSSGGQVF

-554 AYEIDKEVQRIIK
+554 AYEIDKEVQRIVK

-577 LDHEKEL
+577 LEHEEQL

-604 LFYDGVLPEVDYDAA
+604 LFNEGKLPEVDYDAA
-619 RVVKDEDSDYSE
+619 KVVKDEDTDYSD
-631 GKYGKSYDDIRE
+631 GKYGKSYDDIRKE
-643 EQLEEGKEDMRE
+643 KLEEGHKEE
-655 DRKEDNDMNR
+655 EQDRKEDR
-665 ERRHRQR
+665 EIDKEKRQQEDR
-672 DDRNN
+672 DRSGSESD
-677 QTGHDQLRDGSN
+677 HDSDS
-689 GDNDQHRGHSNNEED
+689 EA

-716 YNPNDPNNPSNR
+716 YDPSNPDNRH

>member
-1 MQKAFRNVLVIA
+1 MLVIA
-13 IIGVIIFGVF
+13 IIGVIIFGLF
-23 SYINGNGNTPKQLS
+23 SFLNGNGNMPKQLT
-37 YSQFVE
+37 YTQFVN
-43 KLDKGDLKTLEIQ
+43 KLNKGDLKTLEIQ
-56 PEQNVYLVSGKT
+56 PEQNVYMVSGKT
-68 KNDEDYSSTIL
+68 KKDEDYSSTIL
-79 YNNEKDLQKITNEAK
+79 YNNEKDLQKITDTAK
-94 SQKGLD
+94 KQDNLK
-100 FKVKEEEK
+100 FTVKEEEK

-114 MLTTLIPVLIIA
+114 ILTTLIPVLIIA
-126 FLFIFFL
+126 LLFIFFL

-156 DNQKRRVRF
+156 DSNKRRVRF

-343 ILHVHSKNKPLDETV
+343 ILHVHAKNKPLDETV

-415 VISDKERNIVA
+415 VISEKERNIVA
-426 HHEAGHTVIGMV
+426 HHEAGHTIIGMV
-438 LDEAEVVH
+438 LDEAEIVH

-484 GGRVSEDINFHEVS
+484 GGRVSEDINFGEVS

-525 GPLQFSSSGGGQVF
+525 GPLQFSSNSGGQVF

-554 AYEIDKEVQRIIK
+554 AYEIDKEVQRIVK

-577 LDHEKEL
+577 LEHEEQL

-593 EETLVAEQIRS
+593 EETLVAEQIQS
-604 LFYDGVLPEVDYDAA
+604 LFYDGVLPEVDYDSAK
-619 RVVKDEDSDYSE
+619 VVKNENSDYSD
-631 GKYGKSYDDIRE
+631 GKYGKSYNDIRK
-643 EQLEEGKEDMRE
+643 EQLEDDDKED
-655 DRKEDNDMNR
+655 DDNHEKD
-665 ERRHRQR
+665 EV
-672 DDRNN
+672 N
-677 QTGHDQLRDGSN
+677 QDNTDSEADNTSHTNEPGHQ
-689 GDNDQHRGHSNNEED
+689 
-704 TGHEQSPNIDKP
+704 QSPNIDKP
-716 YNPNDPNNPSNR
+716 YNPNDPNHRQ

>member
-13 IIGVIIFGVF
+13 IIGVIIFGLF
-23 SYINGNGNTPKQLS
+23 SWLNGNGNMPKQLT
-37 YSQFVE
+37 YNQFV
-43 KLDKGDLKTLEIQ
+43 KQLDKGELKSLEIQ
-56 PEQNVYLVSGKT
+56 PEQNVYMVSGKT
-68 KNDEDYSSTIL
+68 KKDEDYSSTIL
-79 YNNEKDLQKITNEAK
+79 YNNDKELEKITDKAQ
-94 SQKGLD
+94 SQDGLK
-100 FKVKEEEK
+100 FTVKEEEK

-114 MLTTLIPVLIIA
+114 ILTTLIPVLIIA
-126 FLFIFFL
+126 LLFIFFL
-133 SQAQGGGGGGRMMNF
+133 SQAQGGGGGGGRMMNF

-156 DNQKRRVRF
+156 DSQKKRVRF

-186 DNKKFKQM
+186 DNKQFKQM

-222 AGAPFFSISGSD
+222 AGTPFFSISGSD

-343 ILHVHSKNKPLDETV
+343 ILHVHARNKPLDETV
-358 DLKAISQRTPGFS
+358 DLKAVSQRTPGFS

-384 IAAREGKNKIDMR
+384 VAVREGKKKIDMR

-415 VISDKERNIVA
+415 VISEKERNIVA
-426 HHEAGHTVIGMV
+426 HHEAGHTIIGMV

-484 GGRVSEDINFHEVS
+484 GGRVSEDINFNEVS
-498 TGASNDFERA
+498 TGASEDFERA
-508 TQIARSMV
+508 TQIARQMV

-525 GPLQFSSSGGGQVF
+525 GTVQFSSSKIGRAHV
-539 LGKDMQGEPNYSGQI
+539 
-554 AYEIDKEVQRIIK
+554 
-567 EQYERCKQIL
+567 
-577 LDHEKEL
+577 
-584 KLIAKTLLT
+584 
-593 EETLVAEQIRS
+593 
-604 LFYDGVLPEVDYDAA
+604 
-619 RVVKDEDSDYSE
+619 
-631 GKYGKSYDDIRE
+631 
-643 EQLEEGKEDMRE
+643 
-655 DRKEDNDMNR
+655 
-665 ERRHRQR
+665 
-672 DDRNN
+672 
-677 QTGHDQLRDGSN
+677 
-689 GDNDQHRGHSNNEED
+689 
-704 TGHEQSPNIDKP
+704 
-716 YNPNDPNNPSNR
+716 

>member
-13 IIGVIIFGVF
+13 IIGVIIFGLF
-23 SYINGNGNTPKQLS
+23 SFLNGNGNMPKQLT
-37 YSQFVE
+37 YTQFVN
-43 KLDKGDLKTLEIQ
+43 KLNKGDLKTLEIQ
-56 PEQNVYLVSGKT
+56 PEQNAYMVSGKT
-68 KNDEDYSSTIL
+68 KKDEDYSSTIL
-79 YNNEKDLQKITNEAK
+79 YNNEKDLQKITDTAK
-94 SQKGLD
+94 KQDNLK
-100 FKVKEEEK
+100 FTVKEEEK

-114 MLTTLIPVLIIA
+114 ILTTLIPVLIIA
-126 FLFIFFL
+126 LLFIFFL

-156 DNQKRRVRF
+156 DSNKRRVRF

-343 ILHVHSKNKPLDETV
+343 ILHVHAKNKPLDETV

-415 VISDKERNIVA
+415 VISEKERNIVA
-426 HHEAGHTVIGMV
+426 HHEAGHTIIGMV
-438 LDEAEVVH
+438 LDEAEIVH

-484 GGRVSEDINFHEVS
+484 GGRVSEDINFGEVS

-525 GPLQFSSSGGGQVF
+525 GPLQFSSNSGGQVF

-554 AYEIDKEVQRIIK
+554 AYEIDKEVQRIVK

-577 LDHEKEL
+577 LEHEEQL
-584 KLIAKTLLT
+584 KLIAKTLLS
-593 EETLVAEQIRS
+593 EETLVAEQIQS
-604 LFYDGVLPEVDYDAA
+604 LFYDGVLPEVDYDSAK
-619 RVVKDEDSDYSE
+619 VVKNENSDYSD
-631 GKYGKSYDDIRE
+631 GKYGKSYNDIRK
-643 EQLEEGKEDMRE
+643 EQLEDDDKEDDDNHEKDEVNQDNTDRE
-655 DRKEDNDMNR
+655 ADNTSHTN
-665 ERRHRQR
+665 EP
-672 DDRNN
+672 
-677 QTGHDQLRDGSN
+677 GHQ
-689 GDNDQHRGHSNNEED
+689 
-704 TGHEQSPNIDKP
+704 QSPNIDKP
-716 YNPNDPNNPSNR
+716 YNPNDPNHRQ

>member
-13 IIGVIIFGVF
+13 IIGVIIFGLF
-23 SYINGNGNTPKQLS
+23 SFLNGNGNMPKQLT
-37 YSQFVE
+37 YTQFVN
-43 KLDKGDLKTLEIQ
+43 KLNKGDLKTLEIQ
-56 PEQNVYLVSGKT
+56 PEQNVYMVSGKT
-68 KNDEDYSSTIL
+68 KKDEDYSSTIL
-79 YNNEKDLQKITNEAK
+79 YNNEKDLQKITDTAK
-94 SQKGLD
+94 KQDNLK
-100 FKVKEEEK
+100 FTVKEEEK

-114 MLTTLIPVLIIA
+114 ILTTLIPVLIIA
-126 FLFIFFL
+126 LLFIFFL

-156 DNQKRRVRF
+156 DSNKRRVRF

-343 ILHVHSKNKPLDETV
+343 ILHVHAKNKPLDETV

-384 IAAREGKNKIDMR
+384 IAAREGKNKIDMH

-415 VISDKERNIVA
+415 VISEKERNIVA
-426 HHEAGHTVIGMV
+426 HHEAGHTIIGMV

-484 GGRVSEDINFHEVS
+484 GGRVSEDINFGEVS

-525 GPLQFSSSGGGQVF
+525 GPLQFSNSSGGQVF

-554 AYEIDKEVQRIIK
+554 AYEIDKEVQRIVK
-567 EQYERCKQIL
+567 AQYERCKQIL
-577 LDHEKEL
+577 LEHEEQL

-604 LFYDGVLPEVDYDAA
+604 LFYDCVLPEVDYDAA
-619 RVVKDEDSDYSE
+619 KVVKDKDSDYGDGE
-631 GKYGKSYDDIRE
+631 YGKSYNDIRK
-643 EQLEEGKEDMRE
+643 EQLEEGEEKEQQDRQE
-655 DRKEDNDMNR
+655 DHNIDE
-665 ERRHRQR
+665 ERHHQ
-672 DDRNN
+672 
-677 QTGHDQLRDGSN
+677 HHH
-689 GDNDQHRGHSNNEED
+689 GDA
-704 TGHEQSPNIDKP
+704 GHESDEESHSTEPGHQKSPSIDKP
-716 YNPNDPNNPSNR
+716 YNPNHRQ

>member
-13 IIGVIIFGVF
+13 IIGVIIFGLF
-23 SYINGNGNTPKQLS
+23 SFLNGNGNMPKQLT
-37 YSQFVE
+37 YTQFVN
-43 KLDKGDLKTLEIQ
+43 KLNKGDLKTLEIQ
-56 PEQNVYLVSGKT
+56 PEQNVYMVSGKT
-68 KNDEDYSSTIL
+68 KKDEDYSSTIL
-79 YNNEKDLQKITNEAK
+79 YNNEKDLQKITDTAK
-94 SQKGLD
+94 KQDNLK
-100 FKVKEEEK
+100 FTVKEEEK

-114 MLTTLIPVLIIA
+114 ILTTLIPVLIIA
-126 FLFIFFL
+126 LLFIFFL

-156 DNQKRRVRF
+156 DSNKRRVRF

-255 KNAPCIIFIDEIDAV
+255 KNAPCTIFIDEIDAV

-343 ILHVHSKNKPLDETV
+343 ILHVHAKNKPLDETV

-415 VISDKERNIVA
+415 VISEKERNIVA
-426 HHEAGHTVIGMV
+426 HHEAGHTIIGMV
-438 LDEAEVVH
+438 LDEAEIVH

-484 GGRVSEDINFHEVS
+484 GGRVSEDINFGEVS

-525 GPLQFSSSGGGQVF
+525 GPLQFSSNSGGQVF

-554 AYEIDKEVQRIIK
+554 AYEIDKEVQRIVK

-577 LDHEKEL
+577 LEHEEQL

-593 EETLVAEQIRS
+593 EETLVAEQIQS
-604 LFYDGVLPEVDYDAA
+604 LFYDGVLPEVDYDSAK
-619 RVVKDEDSDYSE
+619 VVKNENSDYSD
-631 GKYGKSYDDIRE
+631 GKYGKSYNDIRK
-643 EQLEEGKEDMRE
+643 EQLEDDDKEDDDNHEKDEVKQDNTDRE
-655 DRKEDNDMNR
+655 ADNTSHTN
-665 ERRHRQR
+665 EP
-672 DDRNN
+672 
-677 QTGHDQLRDGSN
+677 GHQ
-689 GDNDQHRGHSNNEED
+689 
-704 TGHEQSPNIDKP
+704 QSPNIDKP
-716 YNPNDPNNPSNR
+716 YNPNDPNHRQ

>member
-1 MQKAFRNVLVIA
+1 MQKAFRNVLFIA
-13 IIGVIIFGVF
+13 IVGVVIFGLF
-23 SYINGNGNTPKQLS
+23 SWINGNGNVPKELT
-37 YSQFVE
+37 YTQFIQ
-43 KLDKGDLKTLEIQ
+43 KLDNGELKSLEIQ
-56 PEQNVYLVSGKT
+56 PENNVYKVSGKL
-68 KNDEDYSSTIL
+68 KNNDDYASTIL
-79 YNNEKDLQKITNEAK
+79 FNNDQELNKVTETAKD
-94 SQKGLD
+94 QKGLD
-100 FKVKEEEK
+100 FTVKEEEG

-114 MLTTLIPVLIIA
+114 IISTLIPVLVIA
-126 FLFIFFL
+126 LLFIFFL

-156 DNQKRRVRF
+156 DSQKGRVRF
-165 SDVAGADEEK
+165 TDVAGADEEK

-222 AGAPFFSISGSD
+222 AGVPFFSISGSD

-330 IQVGRPDVKGREA
+330 IQVGRPDVTGREA
-343 ILHVHSKNKPLDETV
+343 ILHVHAKNKPLDETV
-358 DLKAISQRTPGFS
+358 DLKAIAQRTPGFS

-384 IAAREGKNKIDMR
+384 IAARSGKKKIDMR

-415 VISDKERNIVA
+415 VISEKERNIVA
-426 HHEAGHTVIGMV
+426 HHEAGHTIIGMV

-484 GGRVSEDINFHEVS
+484 GGRVAEDIIFNEVS
-498 TGASNDFERA
+498 TGVSNDFERA
-508 TQIARSMV
+508 TQIAREMV
-516 TEYGMSKKL
+516 TKYGMSKKL
-525 GPLQFSSSGGGQVF
+525 GTVQFSHGGGQVF
-539 LGKDMQGEPNYSGQI
+539 LGKDMSGEPEYSGQI
-554 AYEIDKEVQRIIK
+554 AFEIDKEVQRIIK

-577 LDHEKEL
+577 LDHESQL

-593 EETLVAEQIRS
+593 EETLVAEQIQS
-604 LFYDGVLPEVDYDAA
+604 LFHEGHLPEVNYDDAK
-619 RVVKDEDSDYSE
+619 VVNHSENKAFDE
-631 GKYGKSYDDIRE
+631 GKYGKSYDDIRR
-643 EQLEEGKEDMRE
+643 EQQELTGRA
-655 DRKEDNDMNR
+655 NR
-665 ERRHRQR
+665 DQSERRNEDETTNETEPKDSENRQQN
-672 DDRNN
+672 D
-677 QTGHDQLRDGSN
+677 N
-689 GDNDQHRGHSNNEED
+689 GDT
-704 TGHEQSPNIDKP
+704 TGYEQEPNIDRP
-716 YNPNDPNNPSNR
+716 GNDQPPRQ

>member
-13 IIGVIIFGVF
+13 IIGVIIFGLF
-23 SYINGNGNTPKQLS
+23 SFLNGNGNMPKQLT
-37 YSQFVE
+37 YTQFVN
-43 KLDKGDLKTLEIQ
+43 KLNKGDLKTLEIQ
-56 PEQNVYLVSGKT
+56 PEQNVYMVSGKT
-68 KNDEDYSSTIL
+68 KKDEDYSSTIL
-79 YNNEKDLQKITNEAK
+79 YNNEKDLQKITDTAK
-94 SQKGLD
+94 KQDNLK
-100 FKVKEEEK
+100 FTVKEEEK

-114 MLTTLIPVLIIA
+114 ILTTLIPVLIIA
-126 FLFIFFL
+126 LLFIFFL

-156 DNQKRRVRF
+156 DSNKRRVRF

-205 GPPGTGKTLLAR
+205 GSPGTGKTLLAR

-343 ILHVHSKNKPLDETV
+343 ILHVHAKNKPLDETV

-415 VISDKERNIVA
+415 VISEKERNIVA
-426 HHEAGHTVIGMV
+426 HHEAGHTIIGMV
-438 LDEAEVVH
+438 LDEAEIVH

-484 GGRVSEDINFHEVS
+484 GGRVSEDINFGEVS

-525 GPLQFSSSGGGQVF
+525 GPLQFSSNSGGQVF

-554 AYEIDKEVQRIIK
+554 AYEIDKEVQRIVK

-577 LDHEKEL
+577 LEHEEQL

-593 EETLVAEQIRS
+593 EETLVAEQIQS
-604 LFYDGVLPEVDYDAA
+604 LFYDGVLPEVDYDSAK
-619 RVVKDEDSDYSE
+619 VVKNENSDYSD
-631 GKYGKSYDDIRE
+631 GKYGKSYNDIRK
-643 EQLEEGKEDMRE
+643 EQLEDDDKED
-655 DRKEDNDMNR
+655 DDNHEKD
-665 ERRHRQR
+665 EV
-672 DDRNN
+672 N
-677 QTGHDQLRDGSN
+677 QDNTDSEADNTSHTNEPGHQ
-689 GDNDQHRGHSNNEED
+689 
-704 TGHEQSPNIDKP
+704 QSPNIDKP
-716 YNPNDPNNPSNR
+716 YNPNDPNHRQ